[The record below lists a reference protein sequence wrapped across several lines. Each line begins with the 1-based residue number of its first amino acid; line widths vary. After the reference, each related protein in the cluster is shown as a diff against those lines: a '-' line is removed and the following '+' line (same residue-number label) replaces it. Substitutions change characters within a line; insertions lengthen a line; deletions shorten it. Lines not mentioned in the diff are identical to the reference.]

1 MNGYE
6 IKGINGGLKREH
18 INQVD
23 SHRERLGLPTEI
35 PGLLI
40 LNDFSDIDGLQERKA
55 KRFDQVH
62 LGHADK
68 LNIRILRTTTLLEIV
83 VALETER
90 DRGSKLLQL
99 CASGTPLVKL
109 PAVRNQLT
117 EPLR

>member
-40 LNDFSDIDGLQERKA
+40 LNDFSDINGLQERKA

-83 VALETER
+83 VALRRKGIVGRSCCSYVRVAHLWLNCRRLET
-90 DRGSKLLQL
+90 S
-99 CASGTPLVKL
+99 
-109 PAVRNQLT
+109 
-117 EPLR
+117 